1 MISPNPTTP
10 AAQTEGN
17 DPTTSTTPGALM
29 DLDHPPTAP
38 AALAAWRSLCARLDE
53 LGGEVLGDD
62 YAGADPVEMLA
73 HVADQTV
80 NWLSWSVFHADPR
93 RPAWHRQQDLVGRYG
108 GPNAD
113 NTYRHVR
120 LDPAHRYRITGH
132 MHGCDDWLLTLR
144 TAFMHQQGTTVAD
157 LTASELGISRG
168 EPFEI
173 VLGGDDGIPLPD
185 GVLLAT
191 VREYYLDWSAE
202 EPATFTIE
210 CLDPPDEPAPLTDE
224 VLARRLDDARASIDH
239 SVGFWNRYLEDGRA
253 SGPTNRFL
261 PSHRGAKGLNLAQ
274 YLHLYW
280 DLDDD
285 HSLVI
290 DTDLPAA
297 RYWSF
302 ELYPMGTFEH
312 LDLHDRITSLN
323 HTQLVVDRADTDA
336 DDGEPGRVDDDR
348 VRLVVGGHDPGWP
361 NWLDTGG
368 RARGL
373 LIYRWFWPTDPE
385 AAPPSPT
392 TDVVPAGSLHGPVT
406 PDERRRTMDERRRHL
421 AWRFRE

>member
-1 MISPNPTTP
+1 
-10 AAQTEGN
+10 
-17 DPTTSTTPGALM
+17 M
-29 DLDHPPTAP
+29 DLDHPHTAP
-38 AALAAWRSLCARLDE
+38 AALTAWQALCARLDE
-53 LGGEVLGDD
+53 LGTEVLGPDH
-62 YAGADPVEMLA
+62 AGADPVEMLA

-80 NWLSWSVFHADPR
+80 NWLSWSVFHADPT

-113 NTYRHVR
+113 NSYRHVR
-120 LDPAHRYRITGH
+120 LDPGHRYRIAGH

-144 TAFMHQQGTTVAD
+144 TAFMHQQGTTVGD
-157 LTASELGISRG
+157 LTASELGIARG
-168 EPFEI
+168 EPFELL
-173 VLGGDDGIPLPD
+173 LGGDDGVPIPE
-185 GVLLAT
+185 GVVLAT
-191 VREYYLDWSAE
+191 VREYYLDWTPE

-210 CLDPPDEPAPLTDE
+210 CLDPPDEPTPPTDE
-224 VLARRLDDARASIDH
+224 LLARRIDDARASIDH
-239 SVGFWNRYLEDGRA
+239 SVRFWSRYLEDGRA
-253 SGPTNRFL
+253 SGPTNHFL

-285 HSLVI
+285 RSLVI
-290 DTDLPAA
+290 DTDIPAA

-323 HTQLVVDRADTDA
+323 HTQLVID
-336 DDGEPGRVDDDR
+336 RVDAAEHGPR
-348 VRLVVGGHDPGWP
+348 VHLAVGGRDPGWP

-368 RARGL
+368 RTSGL
-373 LIYRWFWPTDPE
+373 LIFRWFWPTAPD

-392 TDVVPAGSLHGPVT
+392 TDVVAATSLHGPVT
-406 PDERRRTMDERRRHL
+406 PAERRRTMSDRRRHL